1 VSTQKNS
8 SVQNQIFVNFGTV
21 VLGRTQKKGNPMKTR
36 ILGLLGFGLL
46 AAATTA
52 SSSVT
57 YRLTAGSDNF
67 VYVSADFIEGVT
79 AVPASSLLS
88 CSTQS
93 GFVCSGIQ
101 FDPDIFDEYDTV
113 VFSKLD
119 SSSNSSINY
128 TFANNAFTT
137 LGTYYDGSFVLTV
150 TESEP
155 TELLEVLLIQVSAI
169 DKVGKKLSKEVVLA
183 QTYYA
188 AQDAVSA
195 CVVMADFQ
203 AQVAALA
210 GKNRKLTDAQ
220 AQALST
226 GAMNVIIAIGCD

>member
-1 VSTQKNS
+1 MNS
-8 SVQNQIFVNFGTV
+8 
-21 VLGRTQKKGNPMKTR
+21 R
-36 ILGLLGFGLL
+36 ILRLLAVGLLTV
-46 AAATTA
+46 ATTA
-52 SSSVT
+52 NSSVT

-93 GFVCSGIQ
+93 GFVCSEVQ
-101 FDPDIFDEYDTV
+101 FDPDTFVEYDTV
-113 VFSKLD
+113 VLSRLD
-119 SSSNSSINY
+119 SSSTSSINY
-128 TFANNAFTT
+128 TFPNDAFTT
-137 LGTYYDGSFVLTV
+137 FGTHHDGGFVLTV
-150 TESEP
+150 TASEP

-188 AQDAVSA
+188 AQDAFSA

-203 AQVAALA
+203 AQIAALA
-210 GKNRKLTDAQ
+210 GKKMKLTDVE

-226 GAMNVIIAIGCD
+226 AAMNVIMSIGCD